1 MAIIN
6 VSVILLSFRSSFMW
20 RSWSSRVNF
29 MHLGPVLAQCAI
41 RSACGQT
48 RADGWLDAL
57 KNACE
62 RFHETI
68 PCALAC
74 QTCWKDHTFF
84 KAFGQPSTIVCLP
97 AEVRLSKH
105 SLLHVLS
112 DSYLFNAYLFYTLF
126 LACFLMRL
134 REEALLYDVEARCSC
149 GSCNMSVAKSSA
161 T

>member
-1 MAIIN
+1 
-6 VSVILLSFRSSFMW
+6 
-20 RSWSSRVNF
+20 

-41 RSACGQT
+41 RSARGQT
-48 RADGWLDAL
+48 RARADGWLDAL

-62 RFHETI
+62 RFDETV

-74 QTCWKDHTFF
+74 QTFRKDQTFF
-84 KAFGQPSTIVCLP
+84 KPFGQPSTIVWLP

-105 SLLHVLS
+105 RLLHVLS

-126 LACFLMRL
+126 LACVLMRL
-134 REEALLYDVEARCSC
+134 REEALLHGVEAPCGC
-149 GSCNMSVAKSSA
+149 GSCNMSVAKSSV